1 MRISY
6 DIVVPSA
13 VPLTIAIPT
22 YERGAVLCDTIE
34 YLLKLDPRAD
44 EIVIVDQTRAHPP
57 EVATRLEAWARANA
71 IRVIRL
77 DAPSIPRAMN
87 TALAEASNERV
98 LFLDDDIIPSPQLVA
113 AHAAAFVDAN
123 VWAVVGQ
130 VLQPGETSEH
140 FEDAELRRG
149 FVRDLEFRFTHD
161 APCDVQNVMAGNLCV
176 DRAHA
181 LAIGGFDERYIA
193 VAYRFETD
201 FALRLVAAGGRIRY
215 EPTASIR
222 HLKVPGGGIRMWG
235 DHRTSASPAHSMG
248 DYYFARRHIPAF
260 WSYVA
265 RRLRNN
271 IVTRFH
277 LRHPWT
283 IPGKVVGE
291 LRGLVRALRTPG
303 VRVLKP

>member
-1 MRISY
+1 M
-6 DIVVPSA
+6 
-13 VPLTIAIPT
+13 LTIAIPT

-34 YLLKLDPRAD
+34 LLLALEPRAG

-57 EVATRLEAWARANA
+57 DVAARLEAWERAGA
-71 IRVIRL
+71 IHRIRL
-77 DAPSIPRAMN
+77 DAPSITRAMN
-87 TALAEASNERV
+87 TALHEAKHAHV
-98 LFLDDDIIPSPQLVA
+98 LFLDDDIIPSPHLA
-113 AHAAAFVDAN
+113 GAHAAAFAEEG

-130 VLQPGETSEH
+130 VLQPGETPAH

-161 APCDVQNVMAGNLCV
+161 TACDVQNVMAGNLSV
-176 DRAHA
+176 DRVRA
-181 LAIGGFDERYIA
+181 LAIGGFDERYSA

-215 EPTASIR
+215 EPAASIR
-222 HLKVPGGGIRMWG
+222 HLKAPGGGVRMWG

-248 DYYFARRHIPAF
+248 DYYFARRHVPAF
-260 WSYVA
+260 WRYVA
-265 RRLRNN
+265 RRLRAN
-271 IVTRFH
+271 IATRFH

-291 LRGLVRALRTPG
+291 LRGLVRALRLG
-303 VRVLKP
+303 E